1 MSTGSQKFVL
11 VGPRAGKTLTVNGHQ
26 FVDGEMTFVGSAAQI
41 ATLERVLG
49 FYGVLPAEKAELAQL
64 KADKP
69 VEKSQA
75 ELDAEAEAAAKAEED
90 EAARLA
96 AEEAAKQKAETD
108 PPAKTDAELEAEEA
122 ARKQAELDAL
132 GSKPSLG
139 EAIGLLDPNEDKH
152 WTSNNLPN
160 LEHLGELIGKKVARA
175 EVDAVAE
182 GYTRA
187 KARAARA

>member
-1 MSTGSQKFVL
+1 MSTSSQKFVL
-11 VGPRAGKTLTVNGHQ
+11 VGPRAGKTLTINGHQ
-26 FVDGEMTFVGSAAQI
+26 FIDGEMTFVGAAAQI

-64 KADKP
+64 KTDKP
-69 VEKSQA
+69 VGKSQA
-75 ELDAEAEAAAKAEED
+75 ELDAEASRLAEE
-90 EAARLA
+90 
-96 AEEAAKQKAETD
+96 EEAAKQKAAETD

-122 ARKQAELDAL
+122 ARKQAEQDAMNV
-132 GSKPSLG
+132 KPSLG
-139 EAIGLLDPNEDKH
+139 EAIGLLDPEEDKH

-160 LEHLGELIGKKVARA
+160 LEHLGELMGKKVARA

>member
-11 VGPRAGKTLTVNGHQ
+11 VGSRAGKTLNVNGHQ

-75 ELDAEAEAAAKAEED
+75 ELDAEAEAEAEAKAEE
-90 EAARLA
+90 AARLV

-132 GSKPSLG
+132 DSKPSLG

>member
-96 AEEAAKQKAETD
+96 AEEAAN
-108 PPAKTDAELEAEEA
+108 
-122 ARKQAELDAL
+122 
-132 GSKPSLG
+132 
-139 EAIGLLDPNEDKH
+139 PNEDKH

>member
-1 MSTGSQKFVL
+1 MSTSSQKFVL
-11 VGPRAGKTLTVNGHQ
+11 VGPRAGKTLTINGHQ
-26 FVDGEMTFVGSAAQI
+26 FIDGEMTFVGAAAQI

-64 KADKP
+64 KTDKP
-69 VEKSQA
+69 VGKSQA
-75 ELDAEAEAAAKAEED
+75 ELDAEAATAEAS
-90 EAARLA
+90 RL
-96 AEEAAKQKAETD
+96 AEEAAKQKAAETD

-122 ARKQAELDAL
+122 ARKQAEQDAL
-132 GSKPSLG
+132 NVKPSLG
-139 EAIGLLDPNEDKH
+139 EAIGLLDPEEDKH

-160 LEHLGELIGKKVARA
+160 LEHLGELMSKKVARA